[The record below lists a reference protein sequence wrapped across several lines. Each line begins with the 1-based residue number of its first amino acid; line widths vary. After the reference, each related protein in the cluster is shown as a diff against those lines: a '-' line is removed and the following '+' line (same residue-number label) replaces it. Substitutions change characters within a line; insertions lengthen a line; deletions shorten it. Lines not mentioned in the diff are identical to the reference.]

1 MGNPRLENKR
11 EDQSVIK
18 LIIYSG
24 LLAWLTGGAKHS
36 DRPRHTSF
44 DDYVEEARQKTVV

>member
-1 MGNPRLENKR
+1 MGNPRLEDKR

-24 LLAWLTGGAKHS
+24 LLAWLTGGARNS
-36 DRPRHTSF
+36 DRTRPTSF
-44 DDYVEEARQKTVV
+44 DGYVEDAKKRNAV